1 MPWRRTW
8 QPVPVFLPGESHGQR
23 GLAGYS
29 PWVHKE
35 SDMTECTHTCIQTHT
50 HTHSKISVK
59 RNRGEKRRGGGK
71 PEKGEENGEEKKQK
85 MEMSCIYLPYDT
97 MMYLF

>member
-1 MPWRRTW
+1 M
-8 QPVPVFLPGESHGQR
+8 GGR
-23 GLAGYS
+23 G
-29 PWVHKE
+29 
-35 SDMTECTHTCIQTHT
+35 
-50 HTHSKISVK
+50 
-59 RNRGEKRRGGGK
+59 RRGGGK